1 MRINYT
7 GYSGVRLAAW
17 TVDRT
22 QKCDGAQAS
31 KEHVASLHRREQK
44 IDTHMR
50 AEAYFSSTA
59 EDVKSRRRVCK
70 TPKQTQISRIETAYE
85 YYCGCMQ
92 IQNLLLFGA
101 ELLFRKHQDGVSPGV
116 WKASRCSEC
125 DFKTMWLC
133 CAIDDHVLGE
143 RKVEVVKQRG
153 TTTHVSPDVHDLSKW
168 WNNPGQ
174 LFTRALRVQSDW
186 CRQRKRDTR

>member
-1 MRINYT
+1 MESDLLPELLIARKNVTEHKPQKSTWLLCIAANKKLIHT
-7 GYSGVRLAAW
+7 CGQKHTSAPRLRMW
-17 TVDRT
+17 
-22 QKCDGAQAS
+22 
-31 KEHVASLHRREQK
+31 
-44 IDTHMR
+44 
-50 AEAYFSSTA
+50 
-59 EDVKSRRRVCK
+59 KSRRRVCK

-85 YYCGCMQ
+85 YYCGCME

-153 TTTHVSPDVHDLSKW
+153 TTTHISPDVHDLSKW